1 MIFWYIRSSL
11 NSNLIL
17 LIHCLRA
24 LHCLSFASFKFQSD
38 SINTSYL
45 ICQYCMWYP
54 LNSNLILLI
63 PRSYVCPLFHVIDFK
78 FQSDSI
84 NTDQQFIFPEKFF
97 HFKFQ
102 SDSINTWR
110 IVMSSFILM
119 SFKFQ
124 SDSINTNDLE
134 DVTTKVDSPLNSN
147 LILLILVEILHK
159 VSPLTTL
166 NSNLI
171 LLILSRNDLFHSPY
185 AL

>member
-1 MIFWYIRSSL
+1 
-11 NSNLIL
+11 
-17 LIHCLRA
+17 
-24 LHCLSFASFKFQSD
+24 
-38 SINTSYL
+38 
-45 ICQYCMWYP
+45 MWCP

-97 HFKFQ
+97 HFKFQSDSINTGQLRNKIIYRNTFKFQSDSINTELSCCTIPDKMIFKFQ